1 MTQLP
6 KDQAPAVTAARVRYE
21 IQSRFSP
28 IKNLTPQRIVTM
40 LEQFDRGILRDAA
53 WMMDKVERTDDMLQ
67 TVAPKRKKGLSRQE
81 YDIVAYESW
90 ENLGTAA
97 QLEAQKEF
105 LEDFYNRLTTTHAL
119 KRNVRGG
126 VRKMI
131 YQMADAIGKEYAV
144 HNISWLPGRDGSLTA
159 SLTFTPLWF
168 FEATDGELRFLQS
181 AGQLHGVELEPL
193 RWMVTCGDGLMV
205 ASLVAYMFKHLPLKD
220 WLVYSGRCGMP
231 FVANATD
238 AAYGS
243 KEWDDGI
250 EALKS
255 IAQEFAMQHSRGS
268 EISIHDM
275 TVSGEL
281 PMPQLVERMD
291 RALAMLWRGADL
303 STMSSKDGM
312 GASLQQDESD
322 LLVEDDIEMINE
334 TLEHALSLPALRWKF
349 GNEVK
354 PLCSFKLTAP
364 DRQDEKAEQDKLHA
378 AADYGVPIDQA
389 DYCERLNIVGT
400 GERTKDA
407 VLTPPEK
414 NPAPKNPAA
423 TDMANASNEEVSQ
436 IAQALAEDFADLQ
449 PLLAAVE
456 AAPTPEEYVDALE
469 AFATALRER
478 EIDPAQSAYAQLL
491 EAALGTAVVAGA
503 SSSQADTIR
512 EQDAPTT
519 LDSIK

>member
-105 LEDFYNRLTTTHAL
+105 LQDFYNRLTTTHAL

-400 GERTKDA
+400 GEMSADA
-407 VLTPPEK
+407 ILTPPK
-414 NPAPKNPAA
+414 QISDSAPGA
-423 TDMANASNEEVSQ
+423 TDMANATTAEVAQ
-436 IAQALAEDFADLQ
+436 IAEALAEDFADLH
-449 PLLAAVE
+449 PLMAQIE
-456 AAPTPEEYVDALE
+456 AADTPEDYVDALG
-469 AFATALRER
+469 ALSIALRDR
-478 EIDPAQSAYAQLL
+478 EIDPKQSAFAQLL
-491 EAALGTAVVAGA
+491 EAALGTAVVDGA
-503 SSSQADTIR
+503 SEILT
-512 EQDAPTT
+512 APKDPT
-519 LDSIK
+519 D